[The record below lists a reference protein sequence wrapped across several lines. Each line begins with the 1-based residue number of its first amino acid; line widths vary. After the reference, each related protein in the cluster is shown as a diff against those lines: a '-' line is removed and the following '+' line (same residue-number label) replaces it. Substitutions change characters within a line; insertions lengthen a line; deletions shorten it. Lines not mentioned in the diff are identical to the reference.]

1 MAVTHIHAITGTLAD
16 AIDYAMRDKVGD
28 LNEFNEIDEE
38 IRKAIS
44 YTTKDKTGDV
54 IYHTLTTTQNCFGTS
69 PRDISL
75 SMAENI
81 GYWKGRLNSRETQK
95 QEV

>member
-16 AIDYAMRDKVGD
+16 AIDYAMRDKSET

-44 YTTKDKTGDV
+44 YTTK
-54 IYHTLTTTQNCFGTS
+54 I
-69 PRDISL
+69 
-75 SMAENI
+75 
-81 GYWKGRLNSRETQK
+81 K
-95 QEV
+95 QVM